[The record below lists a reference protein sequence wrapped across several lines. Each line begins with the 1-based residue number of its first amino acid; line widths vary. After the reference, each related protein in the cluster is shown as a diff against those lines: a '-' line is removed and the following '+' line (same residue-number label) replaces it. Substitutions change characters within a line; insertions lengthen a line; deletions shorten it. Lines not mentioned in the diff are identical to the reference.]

1 MEPSK
6 DNNEMLLSAYNYYVD
21 NGDEIRANSIKGS
34 ETEIGR
40 EGIIKILKW
49 LS

>member
-1 MEPSK
+1 
-6 DNNEMLLSAYNYYVD
+6 MLLSAYNYYVD
-21 NGDEIRANSIKGS
+21 NYDEIRANSIKGS
-34 ETEIGR
+34 GNRNIGR